1 MAIFNSYV
9 TNYQRGN
16 ANILEFIET
25 GADFIMIYGN
35 FNVNWRWVY
44 DDLQGFMVMLSCFFC
59 DIPSGN
65 LT

>member
-9 TNYQRGN
+9 TNYQRGT

-35 FNVNWRWVY
+35 FNVNWQWVY
-44 DDLQGFMVMLSCFFC
+44 DDLQGFMVMLSFFFFLV
-59 DIPSGN
+59 I
-65 LT
+65 